1 MKRRFCLRLI
11 ILGAVILSFGCLKD
25 FEKIDI
31 NGIQPTLALPIINS
45 KLGVYHILARD
56 DSTQLVQPTSGGE
69 LALVYKTTFA
79 GPNSAI
85 FSFPDIVF
93 SESFAFEHPGND
105 IRIDSSIN
113 YSTEVVQEINIPAPK
128 LISAKLEG
136 GTFRVTVYNTF
147 KNARLLLE
155 FPGIITAD
163 NARVSIDNELSIG
176 ETSIPISLE
185 NASVDFSLNGQEVN
199 TIRANMQLIIDYD
212 EQYSQPKQER
222 IDFSFDFS
230 DLEFESLEGDFGGLA
245 LFEISDSILINL
257 FKSSQEGEIG
267 LADPRIRI
275 TSNSSIG
282 LPISLAFNELST
294 VDSENNTR
302 NVLDFGN
309 TAHPFVLPHP
319 QNQGNT
325 AEGVVT
331 INKSNS
337 NIEELLVP
345 KNQTFFV
352 DFAMKIDES
361 TSDVK
366 DFIHKDANFEMDV
379 DFELPLAGYANNWKM
394 VDTMDFSLSFKQE
407 LLTSLDFKIII
418 NNGFPIGSDL
428 QIYFLDDNY
437 TVIDS
442 LIDGDNQFIVPAKTN
457 QEGRVIEFSPSVNV
471 VKLPKERAENVF
483 RSSFIIVE
491 ATIETFNGPQQQI
504 IRFYDDYFI
513 DVKVGVLGKFQIEI

>member
-1 MKRRFCLRLI
+1 MKSLFYLRLL
-11 ILGAVILSFGCLKD
+11 ILGVVILSFGCLKD
-25 FEKIDI
+25 FEKINI
-31 NGIQPTLALPIINS
+31 NGVQPTLALPIINS

-56 DSTQLVQPTSGGE
+56 DSSQLVQPTDDGE
-69 LALVYKTTFA
+69 LALVYNTSFS
-79 GPNSAI
+79 GPNSAV

-93 SESFAFEHPGND
+93 SESFSFEHPGND
-105 IRIDSSIN
+105 IRIDSSID
-113 YSTEVVQEINIPAPK
+113 YRTEVVQEINIPAPK
-128 LISAKLEG
+128 LSSAVLES
-136 GTFRVTVYNTF
+136 GTFRVTIFNSF

-163 NARVSIDNELSIG
+163 NARVSIDKDLAIG
-176 ETSIPISLE
+176 ETSIPISLK
-185 NASVDFSLNGQEVN
+185 NASIDFSLNGQEVN

-212 EQYSQPKQER
+212 EQYSQPTQER
-222 IDFSFDFS
+222 IEFSFDFS
-230 DLEFESLEGDFGGLA
+230 DLEFETLEGNFGGLA
-245 LFEISDSILINL
+245 LFEISDSILLNL
-257 FKSSQEGEIG
+257 FKSSQEGELG

-275 TSNSSIG
+275 SSHSNIG

-302 NVLDFGN
+302 NELNFGK
-309 TAHPFVLPHP
+309 TSHPFVLPHP

-325 AEGVVT
+325 ADGEV
-331 INKSNS
+331 IIDHNNS
-337 NIEELLVP
+337 NIDELLVP

-352 DFAMKIDES
+352 DFAMKIDSS

-366 DFIHKDANFEMDV
+366 DFLQKDASFEMDI

-442 LIDGDNQFIVPAKTN
+442 LIDEDKQFIVPAKTN
-457 QEGRVIEFSPSVNV
+457 QEGRVIEFSPTVNV
-471 VKLPKERAENVF
+471 VRLPKERAENVF
-483 RSSFIIVE
+483 RSSYIILE

-513 DVKVGVLGKFQIEI
+513 EIKVGVLGKFQIEI